1 MGIYTIMCLAMG
13 FIAIL
18 FLGWV
23 MYDLYMKDLLDY
35 WVPPMLIVGTL
46 IIMSLGSFGY
56 DADKNEKLHNEI
68 KSTITSNYDNVTNY
82 HDRSQQSFVS
92 NGIRYT
98 FDYDEDQKTLTVFTN
113 TSVVDATFVDGV
125 KQKTDKQLD

>member
-1 MGIYTIMCLAMG
+1 MMGIYTAMCLAMG

-18 FLGWV
+18 FLGWM
-23 MYDLYMKDLLDY
+23 MYDSYMNDLLDH

-46 IIMSLGSFGY
+46 IIMLCGSFGY
-56 DADKNEKLHNEI
+56 GADKDEKLHNEI

-92 NGIRYT
+92 DGIRYT
-98 FDYDEDQKTLTVFTN
+98 FDYDKDQKILTVFTN
-113 TSVVDATFVDGV
+113 TSVVDATFIDGV
-125 KQKTDKQLD
+125 KQKTSK